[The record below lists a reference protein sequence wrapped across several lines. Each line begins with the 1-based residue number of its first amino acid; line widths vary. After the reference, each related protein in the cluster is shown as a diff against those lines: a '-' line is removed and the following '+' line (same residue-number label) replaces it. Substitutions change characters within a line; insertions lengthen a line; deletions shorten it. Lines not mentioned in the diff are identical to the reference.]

1 MLQFSDQDN
10 KAMLQ
15 RGSDPQWVAKQFAFF
30 KEGFPYAQLDR
41 IATIDDGIERLTEE
55 EKKNI

>member
-15 RGSDPQWVAKQFAFF
+15 RGSDPQWVAKQFAF
-30 KEGFPYAQLDR
+30 LRRR
-41 IATIDDGIERLTEE
+41 ISIRSTG
-55 EKKNI
+55 